1 MHFLDASDSRLIE
14 ELDEIVVRP
23 EARHSP
29 DKQDAWFRPLGGN
42 DSSQRLQ
49 THRKTF
55 KEGWILLQT
64 LPSSRQVLMGHE
76 G

>member
-23 EARHSP
+23 EAWHSP
-29 DKQDAWFRPLGGN
+29 DKQDARFRPLGGN

-49 THRKTF
+49 THRKTL
-55 KEGWILLQT
+55 KEGRILLQT
-64 LPSSRQVLMGHE
+64 LPPAGQVLMGHE